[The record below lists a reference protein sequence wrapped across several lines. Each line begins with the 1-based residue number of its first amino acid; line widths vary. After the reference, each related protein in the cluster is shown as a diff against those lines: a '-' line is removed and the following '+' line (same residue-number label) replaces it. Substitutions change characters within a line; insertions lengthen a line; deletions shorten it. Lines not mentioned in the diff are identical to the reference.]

1 MNISVIIPAYN
12 QDDLIKYHVEF
23 CMASNRLPYEV
34 VVVNDGGPDT
44 LRDKLL
50 TINKK
55 TRLIYAKIEQDIP
68 WNQPGARNLGVWLST
83 GDYLALE
90 DADHLPHQDFYKEA
104 SQKLDE
110 GADIVLARKR
120 WSLYMEDL
128 VNGSKELCGTRGTHK
143 FVSLIKRDVW
153 LKMKGFDER
162 FSGHYGWDVPDWK
175 RKVQRHGFKYD
186 QIGYYYHIEDGSA
199 PGKWRRVDA
208 NNKRFPEGDNYR
220 LLKEND
226 KYGRLQHPGGILNF
240 NYSYE
245 VL

>member
-1 MNISVIIPAYN
+1 MRISCIIPAYN
-12 QDDLIKYHVEF
+12 QDDLIKHHVEF
-23 CMASNRLPYEV
+23 CMASKVMPYEII
-34 VVVNDGGPDT
+34 VVNDGGADT
-44 LRDKLL
+44 LKDKLL

-55 TRLIYAKIEQDIP
+55 TRLIYARIEKDIP
-68 WNQPGARNLGVWLST
+68 WNQPGARNLGVWLSK
-83 GDYLALE
+83 GDYLAME
-90 DADHLPHQDFYKEA
+90 DADHLPQEDFYKEA

-120 WSLYMEDL
+120 WSLNMEDL
-128 VNGSKELCGTRGTHK
+128 ISGSKELRGTRGTHK

-175 RKVQRHGFKYD
+175 RKIQRHGFKYD
-186 QIGYYYHIEDGSA
+186 QVGYYYHIEDGLS
-199 PGKWRRVDA
+199 PGGWRRVDA
-208 NNKRFPEGDNYR
+208 NNKRFPEADNYR

-226 KYGRLQHPGGILNF
+226 KYNRLQHPNGILNF
-240 NYSYE
+240 DYSYI

>member
-1 MNISVIIPAYN
+1 MNISVIIPAYQ

-23 CMASNRLPYEV
+23 CMASSRLPYEII
-34 VVVNDGGPDT
+34 VVNDGGADS
-44 LRDKLL
+44 LKEKLL

-55 TRLIYAKIEQDIP
+55 TRLIYAKIEQDIA
-68 WNQPGARNLGVWLST
+68 WNQPGARNLGVWLSG

-90 DADHLPHQDFYKEA
+90 DADHLPQENFYKEA

-128 VNGSKELCGTRGTHK
+128 VKGSKELRGQRGTHK

-186 QIGYYYHIEDGSA
+186 QVGYYYHIEDGLA

-208 NNKRFPEGDNYR
+208 NNKRFPEADNYR

-226 KYGRLQHPGGILNF
+226 RFARLQHPNGILNF
-240 NYSYE
+240 NYTYE
-245 VL
+245 IF